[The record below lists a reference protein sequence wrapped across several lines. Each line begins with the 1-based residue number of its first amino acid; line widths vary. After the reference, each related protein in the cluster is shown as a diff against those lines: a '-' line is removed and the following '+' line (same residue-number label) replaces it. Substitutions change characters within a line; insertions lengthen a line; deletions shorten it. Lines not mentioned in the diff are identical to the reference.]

1 MEVAVADGELVAVIL
16 AVGVTEL
23 DDVALAVTEAVLVTD
38 DESVALFV
46 PVIVEVGVCDRVIVG
61 VDVVVGSAMHQLQL
75 ATASALA
82 MVPLLEAETEMVRR
96 WVPLMGTGYNM
107 LNQESLCPRAVTCV
121 ML

>member
-1 MEVAVADGELVAVIL
+1 MEVAFADGVLVAVML
-16 AVGVTEL
+16 AVGVTVL
-23 DDVALAVTEAVLVTD
+23 DDVALAVTEAVLVKD
-38 DESVALFV
+38 DESVALLV
-46 PVIVEVGVCDRVIVG
+46 PVVVDVGVSDRVIVG
-61 VDVVVGSAMHQLQL
+61 VDVVVGSATHQLQL

-96 WVPLMGTGYNM
+96 WVPLMGTGYKM